1 VMGDMVN
8 LAARLEGANKPYGT
22 YLMISEYT
30 LADLDGAAEVRELDL
45 VAVKG
50 KDKAV
55 RVFEVLE
62 LKGKASPEQLATA
75 RRFEEGLALY
85 RARKFTEAKA
95 IFAEL
100 SDDPPSK
107 LYVER
112 CTYFE
117 TAPPPEGWDGVWH
130 MKEK

>member
-1 VMGDMVN
+1 
-8 LAARLEGANKPYGT
+8 
-22 YLMISEYT
+22 MISETT
-30 LADLDGAAEVRELDL
+30 LADLHGACDVRELDL

-55 RVFEVLE
+55 RVFEVLD
-62 LKGKASPEQLATA
+62 LKDKAPAEMIATA

-85 RARKFTEAKA
+85 RAGKFSEAKA
-95 IFAEL
+95 IFTEL

-117 TAPPPEGWDGVWH
+117 SHPPGDGWDGVWH